1 MRMAQCNAVIL
12 FGLAVLLAA
21 ACTTNSQILPVTPK
35 VNVENEAVRGAGRTI
50 TLKVSDSRTSDIVGY
65 RDPDD
70 PQTAITAS
78 PEMLENIRR
87 KLESA
92 YTELGYTSVDSG
104 DEADIALHVQVTEL
118 VYQRES
124 EGLVKDLRTGAT
136 VYATSVMVGRTVTGT
151 YRHGQGKDTVL
162 LPSRSENAE
171 ILNAHLDG
179 ALSKLV
185 ADPRLTSEN

>member
-1 MRMAQCNAVIL
+1 MRMTRSMLAIVV
-12 FGLAVLLAA
+12 GLAVLPLT
-21 ACTTNSQILPVTPK
+21 ACTTSSQVLPVTPQ
-35 VNVENEAVRGAGRTI
+35 VNVEHEAVRGAGRTI
-50 TLKVSDSRTSDIVGY
+50 ALKVSDARPSEIVGY

-70 PQTAITAS
+70 PQTVITAS
-78 PEMLENIRR
+78 PEMLENILR

-92 YTELGYTSVDSG
+92 YTELGYTIVEPG
-104 DEADIALHVQVTEL
+104 EEADIAMHVQVTEL
-118 VYQRES
+118 LYARAS

-136 VYATSVMVGRTVTGT
+136 VYATSVMAGQTVTGT
-151 YRHGQGKDTVL
+151 YRHGQGKDTFV